1 MANNTKTKGLKN
13 NQQKG
18 HQSCVGHHVL
28 LSSLSPSLFLHVIKA
43 FKARV

>member
-1 MANNTKTKGLKN
+1 MANNAKIEEFKN

-28 LSSLSPSLFLHVIKA
+28 LSSLLPSPFPLMPSCNKSF
-43 FKARV
+43 